1 MKVSTIITVA
11 FLTTLISLEVEA
23 TNDSLINQLPSECS
37 NLDILANQPY
47 KILPCFATT
56 LGNNRTNQS
65 AIRDAYRQFHA
76 LNWPVKTGTI
86 GQADFDANYTSLRD
100 TYPVWQSW
108 PTTAEVES
116 NLHNNWNETHIVLP
130 ESCRTAP
137 SIQNFIKSKQLEDP
151 AHWGEPLV
159 LKQFRNPQGHI
170 LTDRNGQKTF
180 YTVHLNKP
188 AFDYLKSLKNSEI
201 NRFDYP
207 EGMDNENEA
216 RGAIFAKAAWRKIT
230 STETKVYHSAIAYIL
245 EPNESG
251 VTNCSMSIVGLS
263 GLHITSKNNPK
274 NVNPSEKTSTT
285 NKWSWATYIFE
296 GSVPHFSL
304 NKNGSYTIEKKD
316 ILLRKNNLWGY
327 FSMNSEEISNLC
339 TTDSELDYT
348 KSSCPINTPQ
358 CKTLGI
364 TCPPD
369 QIVAYPILQDQEN
382 LDSYNTETKKRLRNS
397 VWGNYNI
404 INNQWSDNGI
414 PSPKVLA
421 NPILEPF
428 HGPKSSCSA
437 CHQEAN
443 KAIFKDYIFNPGIR
457 ADIKS
462 LIKE

>member
-1 MKVSTIITVA
+1 MKKITILPLV
-11 FLTTLISLEVEA
+11 FLTSLISLDTEA
-23 TNDSLINQLPSECS
+23 TNDSMINQLPSECS
-37 NLDILANQPY
+37 DLNILADKPY

-76 LNWPVKTGTI
+76 LNWPVKPGSI
-86 GQADFDANYTSLRD
+86 GLADFDAKYTSLPD

-116 NLHNNWNETHIVLP
+116 NLHNNWGETHIVLP
-130 ESCRTAP
+130 ESCRSAP
-137 SIQNFIKSKQLEDP
+137 SMQDFIESKNLKDS
-151 AHWGEPLV
+151 AHWGTPLV
-159 LKQFRNPQGHI
+159 LEQFRNPQGHI
-170 LTDRNGQKTF
+170 LTYRNGQKTF

-188 AFDYLKSLKNSEI
+188 AFDYLKDLRASNI
-201 NRFDYP
+201 TRFDYP
-207 EGMDNENEA
+207 EGIADDGEA

-245 EPNESG
+245 EPNENG

-285 NKWSWATYIFE
+285 NKWSWATYIFKE
-296 GSVPHFSL
+296 SVPHFSQ
-304 NKNGSYTIEKKD
+304 NKNGNYTLEKND
-316 ILLRKNNLWGY
+316 ILPRKNKLWGY

-339 TTDSELDYT
+339 TTDGELDYT
-348 KSSCPINTPQ
+348 KSTCPINTAQ
-358 CKTLGI
+358 CKTLGK

-382 LDSYNTETKKRLRNS
+382 LNSYNSETRKRLKSS

-421 NPILEPF
+421 NPVLEPF
-428 HGPKSSCSA
+428 HGPKSSCSS

-443 KAIFKDYIFNPGIR
+443 KPIFKDYIFNPGIS